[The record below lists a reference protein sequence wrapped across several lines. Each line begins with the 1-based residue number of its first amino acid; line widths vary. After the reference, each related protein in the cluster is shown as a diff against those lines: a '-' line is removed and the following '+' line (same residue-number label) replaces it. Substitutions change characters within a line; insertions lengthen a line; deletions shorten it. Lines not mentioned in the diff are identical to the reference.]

1 MSNSS
6 AAQAPVRPGP
16 RPARTRLIL
25 QRPDLALIGT
35 GSGEGPP
42 ALLLHAGGER
52 RDVWAP
58 IASTLAQAGCSSFAY
73 DLRGHGESGGLN
85 ADELP
90 AFAADLAA
98 MIDVLDAAPVVVGS
112 SLGGLA
118 ALLALGEPGLED
130 RIAGL
135 VLVDV
140 VPDPPPERTK
150 SFLRHIGGDLGD
162 RPLVNDILG
171 RAEALREITG
181 SLTLPTVLV
190 RAGDRSPLT
199 DADVRRFFDLLP
211 HANVVRI
218 AEAGHLVARDA
229 PAAVAAE
236 VIAHLQEPRVRR
248 RRIGRFLAESQ
259 AAATA
264 HPGGTLV
271 AHLHRTGDTLET
283 WGAPD
288 WLVDAGRV
296 HAAYGTDGFAGSISG
311 ASRETLAAVT
321 GTRCEHFVA
330 RYCSCSREVS
340 YPTFVTDAPATIDRR
355 TGRRVPLTATEV
367 RAIAELT
374 IANELDV
381 FGHAPAIF
389 ARHGAEALALFR
401 TWLPLIGEPAQAA
414 VESWRRHEFE
424 GR

>member
-1 MSNSS
+1 MTGL
-6 AAQAPVRPGP
+6 A
-16 RPARTRLIL
+16 L
-25 QRPDLALIGT
+25 QRPDVALIGT

-42 ALLLHAGGER
+42 ALLLHAGGES

-58 IASTLAQAGCSSFAY
+58 IAAALSQAGCSSVAY
-73 DLRGHGESGGLN
+73 DLRGHGESKGVD
-85 ADELP
+85 ATELP
-90 AFAADLAA
+90 AFAADVAA
-98 MIDVLDAAPVVVGS
+98 MVDVLDAAPVIVGS

-118 ALLALGEPGLED
+118 ALLALGETGLED

-140 VPDPPPERTK
+140 VPDPSPERTK
-150 SFLRHIGGDLGD
+150 SFLRHTTDGLDD

-171 RAEALREITG
+171 RAEALREIAG
-181 SLTLPTVLV
+181 GLTLPTVLV

-199 DADVRRFFDLLP
+199 DDDVGRFLDLLP
-211 HANVVRI
+211 HALVARI
-218 AEAGHLVARDA
+218 GEAGHLVARDA
-229 PAAVAAE
+229 PAAVAAQ
-236 VIAHLQEPRVRR
+236 VIALLKEPGVRR
-248 RRIGRFLAESQ
+248 RRIDRFLAASQ
-259 AAATA
+259 AAATP
-264 HPGGTLV
+264 HPGGTLL

-296 HAAYGTDGFAGSISG
+296 HAAYGTDGFAGSITG

-401 TWLPLIGEPAQAA
+401 TWLPLIGEPARAA

>member
-16 RPARTRLIL
+16 RPARTRLTL

-199 DADVRRFFDLLP
+199 DADVRRFSDLLP
-211 HANVVRI
+211 HAHVARI
-218 AEAGHLVARDA
+218 AGAGHLVARDA
-229 PAAVAAE
+229 PAALAAR

-248 RRIGRFLAESQ
+248 RRIDHFLAESQ

-264 HPGGTLV
+264 DPGGTLV

-288 WLVDAGRV
+288 WLVDAARV
-296 HAAYGTDGFAGSISG
+296 HAVHGTDGFLGPMSG
-311 ASRETLAAVT
+311 TSRETLTAT
-321 GTRCEHFVA
+321 IGIRSEHFVA
-330 RYCSCSREVS
+330 RYCSCDRDRS
-340 YPTFVTDAPATIDRR
+340 YQTFVTDTPATIDRR
-355 TGRRVPLTATEV
+355 TGRRAPLTATGL
-367 RAIAELT
+367 RATAELT
-374 IANELDV
+374 IAKELDL
-381 FGHAPAIF
+381 FAHAPAIV
-389 ARHGAEALALFR
+389 ARHGADSAALFR
-401 TWLPLIGEPAQAA
+401 TWLPLIGGPARAA
-414 VESWRRHEFE
+414 VESWRRREFE